1 MHVHAQLNVCDYSA
15 KLYAS
20 MKLMIVGQ
28 ANIGKTTL
36 LAELRKEGRA
46 LNPFKTFSDRVNPTN
61 VVNQRRN
68 GMFDSSAE
76 KVFLLLYIYRLPII
90 VKCMVV
96 TLVLTILDEAVH
108 ITL

>member
-1 MHVHAQLNVCDYSA
+1 MNKFKYLHVHAQLNVTDYSA

-76 KVFLLLYIYRLPII
+76 KVFLLLYI
-90 VKCMVV
+90 
-96 TLVLTILDEAVH
+96 
-108 ITL
+108 